1 MVNYCYLHEQ
11 AIQNNFK
18 TPMHPY
24 SKQISKNRNKKD
36 ITKQS
41 LKVGNLAMSE
51 LWSIRLLPQVS
62 TFFIVPSCSVIP
74 ILNCSPKREV
84 LQSKEL
90 FIEQAHDKL
99 QMNC

>member
-1 MVNYCYLHEQ
+1 MRKTKEKIFTLPINIQMVNYCYLHEQ

-51 LWSIRLLPQVS
+51 L
-62 TFFIVPSCSVIP
+62 
-74 ILNCSPKREV
+74 
-84 LQSKEL
+84 
-90 FIEQAHDKL
+90 
-99 QMNC
+99 